1 MSLGQ
6 PSPPSPDASIASAT
20 TAAKSQVPFNAAAQG
35 SSMINQ
41 SGPTGSLNYS
51 VTGYTPQ
58 GTPIYTANT
67 SLTPAQQNLL
77 EQMQGTQKTAGGQ
90 AGSLLSG
97 ANYGSESPS
106 QAIGDMTHGL
116 VGQMMGQETSFLQ
129 PFFDTQTSQ
138 LDAQLKNQGLQ
149 PGNPAYDNA
158 MRQNQTNQGLQ
169 VNQFLAS
176 AMPAEQQIAATQYQM
191 PMTMAESLA
200 SFGAPSSPT
209 TGFTS
214 SLPGMSAPNTSADLT
229 SMVTA
234 QQNQYQAQQAQ
245 YDAMI
250 KALGGIAGAG
260 TQALMFA

>member
-1 MSLGQ
+1 
-6 PSPPSPDASIASAT
+6 
-20 TAAKSQVPFNAAAQG
+20 
-35 SSMINQ
+35 
-41 SGPTGSLNYS
+41 
-51 VTGYTPQ
+51 
-58 GTPIYTANT
+58 
-67 SLTPAQQNLL
+67 
-77 EQMQGTQKTAGGQ
+77 
-90 AGSLLSG
+90 
-97 ANYGSESPS
+97 
-106 QAIGDMTHGL
+106 
-116 VGQMMGQETSFLQ
+116 
-129 PFFDTQTSQ
+129 
-138 LDAQLKNQGLQ
+138 
-149 PGNPAYDNA
+149 
-158 MRQNQTNQGLQ
+158 
-169 VNQFLAS
+169 
-176 AMPAEQQIAATQYQM
+176 MPAEQQIAATQYQM